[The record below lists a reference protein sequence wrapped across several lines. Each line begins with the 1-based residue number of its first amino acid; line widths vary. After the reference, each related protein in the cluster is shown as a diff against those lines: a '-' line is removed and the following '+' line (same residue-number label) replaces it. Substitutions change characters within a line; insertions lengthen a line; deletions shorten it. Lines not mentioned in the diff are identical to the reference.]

1 MTEQEKPKKKPR
13 SAAQIAATQRMQE
26 ARKKKVAEQKANPPE
41 PKPDPKPGLKKRSPA
56 QQESVK
62 NNEAFQA
69 HIGTGFLPREA
80 VEKADSDEAP
90 VAGRY
95 EAVEHKY
102 RIKTDGVTFM
112 GDVWLTG
119 DIVSVL
125 EGSSLW
131 NLYVGDDK
139 VLDVD
144 SDQIEEIV

>member
-41 PKPDPKPGLKKRSPA
+41 PKPDLKPGLKNRSPA
-56 QQESVK
+56 QQKSVK
-62 NNEAFQA
+62 ENTAFQEQ
-69 HIGTGFLPREA
+69 IRTGSPREA
-80 VEKADSDEAP
+80 VEKTDSDEAP

-95 EAVEHKY
+95 EAAEHKY

-112 GDVWLTG
+112 GDVWLSG

-131 NLYVGDDK
+131 NLYAGDDK

-144 SDQIEEIV
+144 PDQIEEIV